1 MRGLCSFQED
11 LDGNLFNMRD
21 FFPSKQCSSLLGGT
35 NSSFEPLSVVG
46 DEGKVQSVISYL
58 LSLLQGSSFY
68 VNAKKESG
76 ENLFK
81 YGESDN
87 SEEELYHLALQNL
100 EKEEEQCLTFSLNE
114 SGNLVSAGVDCQ
126 TRIKPLCLQVTPE
139 HLDSVDDK
147 CQECSPDVYQTKCGK
162 WATLLLEDTVNG
174 YKIEGADICVQ
185 PCGLEVFE
193 DSEAYCQVA
202 IFLFLVV
209 ERFKPIQILGN

>member
-1 MRGLCSFQED
+1 
-11 LDGNLFNMRD
+11 MRD

-35 NSSFEPLSVVG
+35 DSSFEPLSVVG

-114 SGNLVSAGVDCQ
+114 SGNLVAAGVDCQ
-126 TRIKPLCLQVTPE
+126 SRLKPLCLQVTPDN
-139 HLDSVDDK
+139 LNSIDDK
-147 CQECSPDVYQTKCGK
+147 CQECNPDIYQTKCGK
-162 WATLLLEDTVNG
+162 WTTLLLQDKVNG
-174 YKIEGADICVQ
+174 YDIEGADICVQ
-185 PCGLEVFE
+185 PCGMEVFE
-193 DSEAYCQVA
+193 DSGAYCQVA
-202 IFLFLVV
+202 IFLFLL
-209 ERFKPIQILGN
+209 ERFKPI